1 MKFSV
6 RVWTLSLG
14 TFGAVTFT
22 LCVLYGLIVPPALH
36 GSRLLEMMLPGFQWL
51 TFKSFLL
58 GLVETFVFGAYF
70 GLVFSVIHNLYSGR
84 AERREAVPVRR
95 MAA

>member
-1 MKFSV
+1 MKANV

-14 TFGAVTFT
+14 TFAAVTFT
-22 LCVLYGLIVPPALH
+22 LSVLYGLIAPSALH

-51 TFKSFLL
+51 TFGSFVL

-70 GLVFSVIHNLYSGR
+70 GFVFSIIYNFFSGR
-84 AERREAVPVRR
+84 AERRAVPVRR